1 MKKTLGI
8 TIFVCSSISAA
19 DVPISPTAD
28 DELPPAIN
36 GNAGPLQGTDVAY
49 YEANSDTRGYLAVPD
64 DPGLMVR
71 S

>member
-1 MKKTLGI
+1 MQKLLGI
-8 TIFVCSSISAA
+8 TIFVFSSISAA
-19 DVPISPTAD
+19 DVPFSPPAD

-36 GNAGPLQGTDVAY
+36 GNAGPLQVTDVAY
-49 YEANSDTRGYLAVPD
+49 YKANSDTRGYLAVPD